1 MSCAP
6 SGSGD
11 PARGAAPLPAGAP
24 RAPRPSSRSST
35 AGAQFAS
42 TCRAEIRCAVG
53 ERHLGVN
60 AIARDGHDLGVGP
73 QRRPGA
79 PRGGREAIRHRAHPA
94 DGHVPAAGSVAD
106 HVVEEAPVLTQLRI
120 VGGRE
125 RSDEP
130 VGQGNPAG
138 LVVAHRALKQLGQ
151 RRLEQRAPR
160 RLADEPAHLLTG
172 AQRLGERWEYPLG
185 DARQRA
191 ERRRAGGSSSQ
202 LHADAELGEQSRRK
216 QADEVGKPR

>member
-1 MSCAP
+1 MECAP
-6 SGSGD
+6 KRLLWGSRRPAAQLGQTRQEHVELELRALGLGRPGAGCGSTPGRGATRSTVEQSLQHGRGAVREHVPGGD
-11 PARGAAPLPAGAP
+11 PLP
-24 RAPRPSSRSST
+24 
-35 AGAQFAS
+35 
-42 TCRAEIRCAVG
+42 VG

-60 AIARDGHDLGVGP
+60 TIARDGHDLGVGP

-151 RRLEQRAPR
+151 RRLEQRAPP
-160 RLADEPAHLLTG
+160 RLADEPRASPHG
-172 AQRLGERWEYPLG
+172 SAA
-185 DARQRA
+185 AR
-191 ERRRAGGSSSQ
+191 
-202 LHADAELGEQSRRK
+202 
-216 QADEVGKPR
+216 